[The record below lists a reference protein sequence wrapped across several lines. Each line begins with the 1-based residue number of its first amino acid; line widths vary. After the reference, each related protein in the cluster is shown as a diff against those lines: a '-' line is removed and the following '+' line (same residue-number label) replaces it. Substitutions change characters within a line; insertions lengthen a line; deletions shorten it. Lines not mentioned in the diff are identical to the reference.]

1 MLEHSRGSGFLS
13 RQTVANRGQQAVW
26 IFRSICCHRGLNYDS
41 RSMQKIRSLAI
52 TLGAC
57 LAFSICSRADIVNQ
71 PLRKFGLG
79 DLLQVAISPDRQ
91 WMATA
96 GSGGA
101 FLWGFEAGNVLHRL
115 EAHHARVAAICFSP
129 NGEVL
134 LTGGYDSVIRAWD
147 VATGEE
153 IRSFTGHFGSISDL
167 VFAPDGQT
175 FVSAGDNTARIWS
188 LDTGDLLRTL
198 TVPGASIT
206 HVLLAPNT
214 NQLVTADGSLTNN
227 VRVWDLSTGQT
238 LRSFGQFV
246 QTCGFTAGGHLVT
259 GGGDLVVQVWDIET
273 GQVIRPLEGATQVVV
288 GLVTSTNNSQ
298 VTAGCFN
305 GQVITWDA
313 STGDVQNQFFHEKLL
328 ALAEIPGPTRFSPP
342 APKNWCASRIATT
355 GTTCAYSRATP
366 PARRWGWASRR
377 TDVLWFPVAQNRSRE
392 CGLAPMPCRILSCR
406 VMAPARKPPHSHPM
420 ERKFSPPSARRFF
433 RAIVECPDW
442 SGRTR
447 LLWTH
452 RLAADRR
459 FSPDGQRIA
468 TGAQDGTAR
477 LWDVAT
483 GALIRTFASPG
494 TWIQSVAV
502 SSNGLFFASG
512 DSGGIARL
520 WNATNG
526 QLLRTFE
533 RNAGSVTSLAFSPA
547 TGELLVTWADGF
559 LQTFD
564 PVTGILK
571 LDSITPA
578 AFLESAAFS
587 PDGRFILGGEGWPF
601 FTARLWDARTG
612 EELRVFAGHAA
623 PVNSV
628 AFNASGTSILTGSDI
643 VRLWSIADIAAR
655 LESER
660 KPNGLELRWHT
671 GVLQHSV
678 AVTGPWNDVTIA
690 ASPWLV
696 PLDQPAAF
704 FRVRAVA
711 ED

>member
-1 MLEHSRGSGFLS
+1 
-13 RQTVANRGQQAVW
+13 
-26 IFRSICCHRGLNYDS
+26 
-41 RSMQKIRSLAI
+41 MQKIRSLAI

-328 ALAEIPGPTRFSPP
+328 ALAEIPGTNQILAASTEKLVRVKNRYNGDNLRVFAGHTTSTTMGVGFSADGRFVVSGGTEPLTRMWTRTNAMPHFVLPGHGAGTEAATFSPDGTKILTTFG
-342 APKNWCASRIATT
+342 APVFSAQLWNAQT
-355 GTTCAYSRATP
+355 GVVERDFFGHT
-366 PARRWGWASRR
+366 GW
-377 TDVLWFPVAQNRSRE
+377 
-392 CGLAPMPCRILSCR
+392 
-406 VMAPARKPPHSHPM
+406 
-420 ERKFSPPSARRFF
+420 
-433 RAIVECPDW
+433 
-442 SGRTR
+442 
-447 LLWTH
+447 LLT
-452 RLAADRR
+452 AV